1 MKYFHEYSHVET
13 MRQIYLYTAWFNISI
28 LYKTRMTKMHEK
40 KQMLFLSIKKWQTD
54 FKNYRPISLLAIS
67 GKNFQRL
74 MCNRLYEYFIVKE
87 LISPNQSDFRPRDPS
102 INQILSVSHYLY
114 QSFDN
119 GFEVNGVF
127 LGTSWAFD
135 EVC

>member
-1 MKYFHEYSHVET
+1 
-13 MRQIYLYTAWFNISI
+13 
-28 LYKTRMTKMHEK
+28 MTKMHEK
-40 KQMLFLSIKKWQTD
+40 KQMLFLSRKKWQTD

-87 LISPNQSDFRPRDPS
+87 LISSSQSDFRPGDPS
-102 INQILSVSHYLY
+102 INQISSVGHYLY

-119 GFEVNGVF
+119 GFEVNGVY